1 MLYAIDKNYIV
12 DRIVEDGR
20 KKEFT
25 MNIKPKK
32 YTKQFLVLTTPE
44 EYEILKEMVENDGV
58 SISQFIREKIK
69 EEQKQR
75 GIFTKNNNSNQVALF

>member
-1 MLYAIDKNYIV
+1 
-12 DRIVEDGR
+12 
-20 KKEFT
+20 

-32 YTKQFLVLTTPE
+32 YTKQFLVLTTQE